1 MHALVSDSEIR
12 LVVSPLEADIS
23 ESESPAASARSKR
36 GTRPGRPLEAG
47 GARSKLGAPARSGRL
62 PASVLR
68 PSAALNAVAGRDAE
82 PRPLLGAPAPRCRHT
97 EALWPPPRWQ
107 CARKAA
113 PLSAK
118 PPMYAGAGDDA
129 GPCLARSHRLPHPGQ
144 RAFEALVKRLK
155 VKLPGDPVAKN
166 LRLSSSAH

>member
-1 MHALVSDSEIR
+1 MRVGTTGLSLVTLVHAVCTVHPLSDSEIR
-12 LVVSPLEADIS
+12 LGVSPLEADIS
-23 ESESPAASARSKR
+23 ESESPAASPRSKR
-36 GTRPGRPLEAG
+36 GTRLGRPLEAG

-113 PLSAK
+113 PLSANVCRRRRRCRSLSR
-118 PPMYAGAGDDA
+118 PIASPTASRQRCVRGAGQTA
-129 GPCLARSHRLPHPGQ
+129 QA
-144 RAFEALVKRLK
+144 AW
-155 VKLPGDPVAKN
+155 
-166 LRLSSSAH
+166 